1 MKHRTD
7 FAHSIDCLDETGD
20 IVEHLA
26 GVEDFEV
33 ALATYQAAVKRWP
46 NARIMLRNRARV
58 VKDSGPRSM
67 IG

>member
-1 MKHRTD
+1 VKNRTH
-7 FAHSIDCLDETGD
+7 FAHSVDCLDEAGD

-26 GVEDFEV
+26 GVEDFEL

-58 VKDSGPRSM
+58 VKDSGPRSA
-67 IG
+67 IA